1 MPAGEKVLP
10 APVQHPLMFCCV
22 SCAISSPVL
31 EVNMSEE
38 RPWYWQWWSTRI
50 VAESVV
56 VMVLLT
62 VGLKLAQNAELFT
75 LSDNLDLAVPTVLGI
90 TYMLFRAKQSATV

>member
-1 MPAGEKVLP
+1 
-10 APVQHPLMFCCV
+10 
-22 SCAISSPVL
+22 
-31 EVNMSEE
+31 
-38 RPWYWQWWSTRI
+38 
-50 VAESVV
+50 
-56 VMVLLT
+56 MVLLT